1 MSCIKC
7 KRPIE
12 GFCTKCVTEMGAAG
26 IRFLAPYS
34 ILKPWI
40 YGHKIDF
47 SCKSEL
53 IEPRLLE
60 SFFGSLEKKIQ
71 SPFTVEL
78 VPSRDEQ
85 NWIQNILPDSIRN
98 LIRGSN
104 LIRAEDQIEQ
114 KYLNWEERHSRRYN
128 LFEVRSNASILSDS
142 VMLVDDVMS
151 TGTSLESCVSLLL
164 RLGYRRVYIVVFA
177 YQSRI
182 SEEKYGS
189 K

>member
-1 MSCIKC
+1 MGCIKC
-7 KRPIE
+7 KRPIK
-12 GFCTKCVTEMGAAG
+12 GFCTKCATEMGAAG
-26 IRFLAPYS
+26 IRFLGPYS

-85 NWIQNILPDSIRN
+85 N
-98 LIRGSN
+98 
-104 LIRAEDQIEQ
+104 
-114 KYLNWEERHSRRYN
+114 
-128 LFEVRSNASILSDS
+128 
-142 VMLVDDVMS
+142 
-151 TGTSLESCVSLLL
+151 
-164 RLGYRRVYIVVFA
+164 
-177 YQSRI
+177 
-182 SEEKYGS
+182 
-189 K
+189 

>member
-1 MSCIKC
+1 M
-7 KRPIE
+7 
-12 GFCTKCVTEMGAAG
+12 
-26 IRFLAPYS
+26 
-34 ILKPWI
+34 
-40 YGHKIDF
+40 
-47 SCKSEL
+47 
-53 IEPRLLE
+53 
-60 SFFGSLEKKIQ
+60 
-71 SPFTVEL
+71 EL

-128 LFEVRSNASILSDS
+128 LFEVRSNASIVSDS
-142 VMLVDDVMS
+142 VLLVDDVMS

-182 SEEKYGS
+182 SEENMGLSDDELERRLRGDDS
-189 K
+189 KIKEEQEVFRRIRDYIREHPWC